1 MKRNVHKHTITC
13 RVCLQRIS
21 QAWRHTSLI
30 PARRLKHKAQ
40 KFKVSLGYV
49 KVCLK
54 QNKAK
59 QTNKTNGNI
68 FVLSLEKET
77 EKKRMT
83 HAKILETF
91 SLGGQHIIFICM
103 ARPALRKCSI
113 IFSYYFHSEKV
124 YSKYQNKGD
133 TEGSK
138 ILNILSN

>member
-1 MKRNVHKHTITC
+1 M
-13 RVCLQRIS
+13 
-21 QAWRHTSLI
+21 SLI
-30 PARRLKHKAQ
+30 PAQRLKHKAQ

-68 FVLSLEKET
+68 FMLSLKKESG
-77 EKKRMT
+77 KKRMT
-83 HAKILETF
+83 PAKILETF
-91 SLGGQHIIFICM
+91 SLGGQHVIFFCI
-103 ARPALRKCSI
+103 AHPALWKCSV

-133 TEGSK
+133 MGGLK
-138 ILNILSN
+138 NIKHT